1 MSKGILYLIPV
12 PLGESVLP
20 QQVLPVQVLELTRTL
35 RCFIAENAKT
45 CRAFLKAVEM
55 PVPLQEIVVESYGK
69 HDRSEQSPSAFLKPL
84 LDGNNVGLVSE
95 AGCPAVADPGS
106 EIVRAAHAKGIK
118 VVPLVG
124 PSSLLLS
131 LMASGFNGQQFR
143 FHGYLP
149 IDAQDRQQW
158 IRDMEY
164 DANKHHITQ
173 IFIETPF
180 RNVQLFDALMK
191 TLHAETALCIA
202 SDLTTSN
209 ESAVTKSVREW
220 KKDKAPELHKVPA
233 VFIIGR

>member
-12 PLGESVLP
+12 PMGEEGKPHDVLP
-20 QQVLPVQVLELTRTL
+20 AQVMEITRTL
-35 RCFIAENAKT
+35 RFFIAESAKT
-45 CRAFLKAVEM
+45 CRAFLKQVEM
-55 PVPLQEIVVESYGK
+55 PVPLQEIAVESYGK
-69 HDRSEQSPSAFLKPL
+69 HDRTETATSQFLKPL
-84 LDGNNVGLVSE
+84 LDGHNVGLVSE

-106 EIVRAAHAKGIK
+106 EVVRAAHAKGIK

-149 IDAQDRQQW
+149 IDKEERVQW

-173 IFIETPF
+173 LFIETPF
-180 RNVQLFDALMK
+180 RNMQLFEALMS
-191 TLHAETALCIA
+191 TLRAETALCIA
-202 SDLTTSN
+202 SDLTMPG
-209 ESAVTKSVREW
+209 ESAVTKAVREW
-220 KKDKAPELHKVPA
+220 KKEKAPELHKVPA
-233 VFIIGR
+233 VFLIGK

>member
-12 PLGESVLP
+12 PLGEDVLP
-20 QQVLPVQVLELTRTL
+20 QQVLPVPVLEITRTL
-35 RCFIAENAKT
+35 QYFIAENAKT

-55 PVPLQEIVVESYGK
+55 PVPLQEIAVESYGK
-69 HDRSEQSPSAFLKPL
+69 HDRSEQPPSSFLKPL
-84 LDGNNVGLVSE
+84 LEGKNVGLVSE

-106 EIVRAAHAKGIK
+106 EIVRAAHAKGIR

-149 IDAQDRQQW
+149 IDKDERMQW
-158 IRDMEY
+158 ILDMEY

-180 RNVQLFDALMK
+180 RNNQLFEALMK
-191 TLHAETALCIA
+191 TLHHETALCIA
-202 SDLTTSN
+202 SDLTTSR
-209 ESAVTKSVREW
+209 ESAITKTVREW
-220 KKDKAPELHKVPA
+220 KKEQAPELHKIPA
-233 VFIIGR
+233 VFLIGR

>member
-12 PLGESVLP
+12 PMGEEGKPQDVLP
-20 QQVLPVQVLELTRTL
+20 AQVMEITRTL
-35 RCFIAENAKT
+35 RFFIAENAKT
-45 CRAFLKAVEM
+45 CRAFLKQVEM
-55 PVPLQEIVVESYGK
+55 PVALQEIAVESYGK
-69 HDRSEQSPSAFLKPL
+69 HERTETSPSHFLKPL
-84 LDGNNVGLVSE
+84 LDGHHVGLVSE

-106 EIVRAAHAKGIK
+106 EVVRAAHAKGIK

-149 IDAQDRQQW
+149 IDKEERTQW

-173 IFIETPF
+173 LFIETPF
-180 RNVQLFDALMK
+180 RNMQLVEALMN
-191 TLHAETALCIA
+191 TLRAETALCIA
-202 SDLTTSN
+202 SDLTMPG
-209 ESAVTKSVREW
+209 EHAVTKTIRDW
-220 KKDKAPELHKVPA
+220 KKEKAPELHKVPA
-233 VFIIGR
+233 VFLIGR

>member
-12 PLGESVLP
+12 PLGEEGKP
-20 QQVLPVQVLELTRTL
+20 QDVLPVQVMEITRTL
-35 RCFIAENAKT
+35 RFFIAENAKT
-45 CRAFLKAVEM
+45 CRAFLKQVEM
-55 PVPLQEIVVESYGK
+55 PVALQEIAVESYGK
-69 HDRSEQSPSAFLKPL
+69 HERTETAPSQFLKPL
-84 LDGNNVGLVSE
+84 LDGHNVGLVSE

-106 EIVRAAHAKGIK
+106 EVVRAAHAKGIK

-149 IDAQDRQQW
+149 IDKEERTQW

-180 RNVQLFDALMK
+180 RNMQLFEALLK
-191 TLHAETALCIA
+191 TLHVETALCIA
-202 SDLTTSN
+202 SDLTMPG
-209 ESAVTKSVREW
+209 EHAVTKTIREW
-220 KKDKAPELHKVPA
+220 KNEKAPELHKVPA

>member
-12 PLGESVLP
+12 PLGEDGKP
-20 QQVLPVQVLELTRTL
+20 QDVLPVQVMEITRML
-35 RCFIAENAKT
+35 RFFIAENAKT
-45 CRAFLKAVEM
+45 CRAFLKQVEM
-55 PVPLQEIVVESYGK
+55 PVPLQEIAVESYGK
-69 HDRSEQSPSAFLKPL
+69 HDRGEISPSQFLKPL
-84 LDGNNVGLVSE
+84 LEGHNVGLVSE

-106 EIVRAAHAKGIK
+106 EVVRVAYAKGIK

-149 IDAQDRQQW
+149 IDKEERVQW

-180 RNVQLFDALMK
+180 RNNQLFEALMK
-191 TLHAETALCIA
+191 TLHHETSLCIA
-202 SDLTTSN
+202 SDLTMPG
-209 ESAVTKSVREW
+209 ESTLTKTIREW

-233 VFIIGR
+233 VFLIGR

>member
-12 PLGESVLP
+12 PLGEEGTPHDVLP
-20 QQVLPVQVLELTRTL
+20 EQVISITRTL
-35 RCFIAENAKT
+35 RFFIAENAKT
-45 CRAFLKAVEM
+45 CRAFLKLIEM
-55 PVPLQEIVVESYGK
+55 PVPLAEIAVESYGK
-69 HDRSEQSPSAFLKPL
+69 HDRVENSPSAFLKPL
-84 LDGNNVGLVSE
+84 LDGHNVGLVSE

-106 EIVRAAHAKGIK
+106 EVVRAAHANGIK

-149 IDAQDRQQW
+149 IDKDERVQW
-158 IRDMEY
+158 LRDMEY

-180 RNVQLFDALMK
+180 RNNQLFETLVK
-191 TLHAETALCIA
+191 TLHAETSLCIA
-202 SDLTTSN
+202 SDLTMPS
-209 ESAVTKSVREW
+209 ESAVTKTIREW
-220 KKDKAPELHKVPA
+220 KNGKQPELHKVPA

>member
-12 PLGESVLP
+12 PLGEQAPPADVLP
-20 QQVLPVQVLELTRTL
+20 AQVMELTRTL
-35 RCFIAENAKT
+35 RFFIAENAKT

-55 PVPLQEIVVESYGK
+55 PVPLQEIAVESYGK
-69 HDRSEQSPSAFLKPL
+69 HERRELSPSEFLRPVL
-84 LDGNNVGLVSE
+84 EGNNVGLVSE

-149 IDAQDRQQW
+149 IDKDERIQW

-180 RNVQLFDALMK
+180 RNVQLFETLLK
-191 TLHAETALCIA
+191 TLHAETSLCIA
-202 SDLTTSN
+202 SDLTLPG
-209 ESAVTKSVREW
+209 ESALTRTIRDW
-220 KKDKAPELHKVPA
+220 KKEKAPEIHKVPA